1 MDRTPIVNEPCPR
14 IKIVAS
20 KTRAAYA
27 PSEPPFIRAAI
38 LTRDVASEGQ
48 SGVPVSGSFQHATG
62 GFIAIIRPPAC
73 RSGRAVGGA
82 GHRRGRV
89 RGPARVT

>member
-48 SGVPVSGSFQHATG
+48 SGVPVSGSFQHAIGVLLPSSVRRRADPVVLSEGPGTG
-62 GFIAIIRPPAC
+62 VGVC
-73 RSGRAVGGA
+73 AVPHG
-82 GHRRGRV
+82 
-89 RGPARVT
+89 